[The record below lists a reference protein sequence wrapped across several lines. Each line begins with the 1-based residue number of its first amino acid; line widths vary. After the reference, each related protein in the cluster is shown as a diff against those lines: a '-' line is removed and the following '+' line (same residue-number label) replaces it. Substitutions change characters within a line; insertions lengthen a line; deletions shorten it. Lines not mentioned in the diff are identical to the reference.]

1 MNLLFS
7 SEQYF
12 RELRLSDI
20 GDLKRAVLFKK
31 TQRSFSLNSG
41 GAGGSP
47 NIESSQSRARASN
60 ENVPI
65 KFQEDHISPARSD
78 LNNNNSESNESQHNQ
93 SKVNRN
99 QSAPLRCQDRISN
112 LSLTYHD
119 RLHFVVSSE

>member
-1 MNLLFS
+1 MSVLFS

-31 TQRSFSLNSG
+31 TQRSFSLSSS
-41 GAGGSP
+41 GAGGRP
-47 NIESSQSRARASN
+47 NIEQAQSEARASYG
-60 ENVPI
+60 NVPI

-78 LNNNNSESNESQHNQ
+78 LNNNNSESNETEHNQ

-99 QSAPLRCQDRISN
+99 QSASLLR
-112 LSLTYHD
+112 
-119 RLHFVVSSE
+119 

>member
-31 TQRSFSLNSG
+31 TQRSFSLSSG
-41 GAGGSP
+41 GGGRGDNP
-47 NIESSQSRARASN
+47 NTAPSQS

-65 KFQEDHISPARSD
+65 KFQGDHISPARSD

-93 SKVNRN
+93 SSKVNRD
-99 QSAPLRCQDRISN
+99 QSVQ
-112 LSLTYHD
+112 LS
-119 RLHFVVSSE
+119 

>member
-31 TQRSFSLNSG
+31 TQRSFSLSSS
-41 GAGGSP
+41 GAGGRP
-47 NIESSQSRARASN
+47 NIVQAQSEAPASN
-60 ENVPI
+60 GNVPI

-78 LNNNNSESNESQHNQ
+78 LNNNNSESNETEHNQ

-99 QSAPLRCQDRISN
+99 QSASLLR
-112 LSLTYHD
+112 
-119 RLHFVVSSE
+119 

>member
-7 SEQYF
+7 SERYF

-31 TQRSFSLNSG
+31 TQRSFSVNSG

-47 NIESSQSRARASN
+47 NIERSQSHAGASN

-78 LNNNNSESNESQHNQ
+78 LNNNNSESNESEHNQ

-99 QSAPLRCQDRISN
+99 QSGSLLGQSRIIPTSK
-112 LSLTYHD
+112 
-119 RLHFVVSSE
+119 FKFF